1 MTVIVA
7 TNTPPAVRGML
18 KRWFIE
24 PKANVFVGTVNQ
36 KVRDKVL
43 DYIRR
48 NADGLNLLVITS
60 GNNCQKFKIVRF
72 GKPDRVDL
80 ELSGNWLIAEKLTGQ
95 LSV

>member
-7 TNTPPAVRGML
+7 TDTPPAVRGML

-24 PKANVFVGTVNQ
+24 PKANVFVGTVNH

-48 NADGLNLLVITS
+48 NADGLNLLIITS
-60 GNNCQKFKIVRF
+60 DKSSQKFKIVRF

-80 ELSGNWLIAEKLTGQ
+80 ELSGNWLIAEKLSG
-95 LSV
+95 

>member
-7 TNTPPAVRGML
+7 TDTPPAVRGML

-24 PKANVFVGTVNQ
+24 PKANVYVGTVSQ

-43 DYIRR
+43 HYIKR
-48 NADGLNLLVITS
+48 NAVGLNLLIITS
-60 GNNCQKFKIVRF
+60 DNNCQKYKIFRY

-80 ELSGNWLIAEKLTGQ
+80 ELSGNWLIAEKLAG
-95 LSV
+95 